1 MEAFRRLPDEIVPY
15 AERMFAWFPEVLVT
29 LGNAK
34 LGEVYELPPKAS
46 VQMRLEETADCK
58 LVQIRLHRRPRRPPP
73 QPSPSSG
80 TEDESPFT
88 KSRAFAAD
96 AGYEEEECESPF
108 SKARALAAAER
119 TLVAEPAST
128 PGSGGNR
135 RSSRN
140 SGSPG
145 GPTRPTTGEQDAA
158 HEPVQAEAT
167 REAAQAEALDEA
179 SCNAESTHVSAG
191 AHGSAAPALDSSL
204 GSTAP
209 AHGAGAGARQEE
221 EEEEQEGGWQ
231 EAGGDGDQRADPRL
245 EGGPESDEASEP
257 TVPRRPSQESSA
269 QHAEA
274 AAPEAASSEGKRTA
288 SPRTTP

>member
-34 LGEVYELPPKAS
+34 LGELYELPPKAS

-80 TEDESPFT
+80 TPDESPFT

-96 AGYEEEECESPF
+96 VGYEEEECQSPF

-135 RSSRN
+135 RSSGN

-158 HEPVQAEAT
+158 HEPVQAEA
-167 REAAQAEALDEA
+167 AQADALDQA
-179 SCNAESTHVSAG
+179 PCNVESTHVSAG
-191 AHGSAAPALDSSL
+191 ATGSAAPALDSPL

-209 AHGAGAGARQEE
+209 AHGAGAGARQEK
-221 EEEEQEGGWQ
+221 EEEEQEGGRQ

-245 EGGPESDEASEP
+245 EGGPESDKASEP
-257 TVPRRPSQESSA
+257 TVPSSSQESSA